1 MSTKTSEET
10 IWHVPDDLW
19 SLIAPLFGPE
29 KAPGTPGRPAVPF
42 RRIFDGIIDVL
53 RTGCPWRAI
62 PREQFA
68 PKSTVW
74 GRFRPWV
81 EAGVFQQAWALALD
95 SYDLAVGIAWKWQAL
110 DGVIT
115 KAPLGGE
122 ATGPSP
128 VDRAKSGTKRS
139 VLSDG
144 RGAPLAVV
152 VAGANAPDK
161 TLAVETLDRIP
172 VERPAK
178 VVYRLHHL
186 CLDAGYDYEDVIA
199 GVLER
204 GSHLQLSPPAK
215 EKREAPPERKHP
227 ARRWVVERT
236 PAWQNRFR
244 RLLIRWEKKLDHD
257 YAMIDLASTLIVWR
271 IVMAANNSS

>member
-1 MSTKTSEET
+1 MATETSLET
-10 IWHVPDDLW
+10 IWHTPEDLW
-19 SLIAPLFGPE
+19 SLIAPLLGPE
-29 KAPGTPGRPAVPF
+29 KQPSTPGRPAVPF
-42 RRIFDGIIDVL
+42 RRIFDGLIYVL
-53 RTGCPWRAI
+53 RTGCQWSAI
-62 PREQFA
+62 PREEYA

-74 GRFRPWV
+74 GRFKQWV
-81 EAGVFQQAWALALD
+81 EAGVFEQAWMLVLVY
-95 SYDLAVGIAWKWQAL
+95 YDLELGIDWKWQAL

-139 VLSDG
+139 GLSDG

-152 VAGANAPDK
+152 VAGAKAPDK
-161 TLAVETLDRIP
+161 TLALETVDSTA
-172 VERPAK
+172 VERPEK

-186 CLDAGYDYEDVIA
+186 SLDAGYNYDDVIA

-204 GSHLQLSPPAK
+204 DYILHLRPPASAEIEVAP
-215 EKREAPPERKHP
+215 EKQYP

-236 PAWQNRFR
+236 HAWHNKFR
-244 RLLIRWEKKLDHD
+244 RLLVRWEKKLDHY
-257 YAMIDLASTLIVWR
+257 YAMIDLASVLIIWR
-271 IVMAANNSS
+271 IIATAST

>member
-1 MSTKTSEET
+1 MATETSVAT
-10 IWHVPDDLW
+10 IWHTPDELW
-19 SLIAPLFGPE
+19 SLIAPLLGPE
-29 KAPGTPGRPAVPF
+29 KAPGTPGRPAVPY
-42 RRIFDGIIDVL
+42 RRIFDGIIYVL
-53 RTGCPWRAI
+53 RTGCQWRAL
-62 PREQFA
+62 PRAEFA

-74 GRFRPWV
+74 GRFQQWV
-81 EAGVFQQAWALALD
+81 EAGVFQQAWLLVLVY
-95 SYDLAVGIAWKWQAL
+95 YDLEVGIDWKWQAL

-152 VAGANAPDK
+152 AAGANVPDK
-161 TLAVETLDRIP
+161 TLALETLDSTA
-172 VERPAK
+172 VARPEK
-178 VVYRLHHL
+178 VVYRLQHL
-186 CLDAGYDYEDVIA
+186 SLDAGYNYDEVIA

-204 GSHLQLSPPAK
+204 DYILHLRPPAK
-215 EKREAPPERKHP
+215 AEVAVAPEKKYP

-236 PAWQNRFR
+236 HAWHNKFR
-244 RLLIRWEKKLDHD
+244 RLLVRWEKKLDHY
-257 YAMIDLASTLIVWR
+257 YAMIDLASVLIIWR
-271 IVMAANNSS
+271 IITSGDT

>member
-1 MSTKTSEET
+1 MATETSLDT
-10 IWHVPDDLW
+10 IWHTPDDLW
-19 SLIAPLFGPE
+19 SLIAPLLGPE
-29 KAPGTPGRPAVPF
+29 KQPGTPGRPAVPF
-42 RRIFDGIIDVL
+42 RRIFDGLIYVL
-53 RTGCPWRAI
+53 RTGCQWRAL
-62 PREQFA
+62 PRGEYA

-74 GRFRPWV
+74 GRFKQWV
-81 EAGVFQQAWALALD
+81 EAGVFEQAWSLVLEY
-95 SYDLAVGIAWKWQAL
+95 YDLELGIDWKWQAL

-161 TLAVETLDRIP
+161 TLALETLDSTA
-172 VERPAK
+172 VERPEK

-186 CLDAGYDYEDVIA
+186 SLDAGYNYDDVIA

-204 GSHLQLSPPAK
+204 DYILHLRPPASATIAVAP
-215 EKREAPPERKHP
+215 EKQYP

-236 PAWQNRFR
+236 HAWHNKFR
-244 RLLIRWEKKLDHD
+244 RLLVRWEKKLDHY
-257 YAMIDLASTLIVWR
+257 YALIDLASVLIIWR
-271 IVMAANNSS
+271 IIATVGA

>member
-1 MSTKTSEET
+1 MATEISLDT
-10 IWHVPDDLW
+10 IWHTPDDLW
-19 SLIAPLFGPE
+19 SLLAPLLGPE
-29 KAPGTPGRPAVPF
+29 KQPGTPGRPAVPF
-42 RRIFDGIIDVL
+42 RRIFDGLIYVL
-53 RTGCPWRAI
+53 RTGCQWRAL
-62 PREQFA
+62 PRGEYA

-74 GRFRPWV
+74 GRFKQWV
-81 EAGVFQQAWALALD
+81 EAGVFEQAWSLVLEY
-95 SYDLAVGIAWKWQAL
+95 YDRELGIDWKWQAL

-152 VAGANAPDK
+152 VAGANAPDQ
-161 TLAVETLDRIP
+161 TLALETLDSTA
-172 VERPAK
+172 VERPEK

-186 CLDAGYDYEDVIA
+186 SLDAGYNYDEVIA

-204 GSHLQLSPPAK
+204 DYILHLRPPASATLAVAP
-215 EKREAPPERKHP
+215 EKQYP

-236 PAWQNRFR
+236 HAWHNKFR
-244 RLLIRWEKKLDHD
+244 RLLVRWERKLDHY
-257 YAMIDLASTLIVWR
+257 YALIDLASVLIIWR
-271 IVMAANNSS
+271 LIATVSL